1 MPWYYNYL
9 QIYGNEADILKIYES
24 NMDFQKLDPCNLKDE
39 NERLMWCD
47 KYWNSWSN
55 RKEFYITQHYL
66 NTIEGSFRTP
76 SVPHALL
83 TYLTILFPSVHITC
97 MFEEEEYDIVG
108 MSTYSSGHASVKY
121 IRPSYT
127 RLDVLKVFSE
137 KNRWFDYSVYME
149 KCPITGIKTSETL
162 NVFEWSHSYRSLVSI
177 I

>member
-1 MPWYYNYL
+1 
-9 QIYGNEADILKIYES
+9 
-24 NMDFQKLDPCNLKDE
+24 
-39 NERLMWCD
+39 
-47 KYWNSWSN
+47 
-55 RKEFYITQHYL
+55 
-66 NTIEGSFRTP
+66 
-76 SVPHALL
+76 
-83 TYLTILFPSVHITC
+83 